1 MSWHSETGTLERLGL
16 VCSVFYILM
25 LHIQQNKGVTWS
37 RFKPKSTR
45 KYPKA
50 NLDLPCGSQSQARPL
65 RSPARGL
72 YAFVCGLRSA
82 ESLLFII
89 IATHEA
95 LLCRQFCDSSFSFPS
110 LEVTQNSKRGC
121 LLPEFMGLWKGVVL
135 CQRHQRNYH
144 SKSHFSLHAVNIHGQ
159 SRKWAQPLS
168 LQSLRG
174 IISDENN

>member
-25 LHIQQNKGVTWS
+25 LHIKQNKGVTWS

-72 YAFVCGLRSA
+72 YACMCGLWSA

-95 LLCRQFCDSSFSFPS
+95 LLCRQFCDPSFSFPS
-110 LEVTQNSKRGC
+110 LEVTQNSKRSC

-144 SKSHFSLHAVNIHGQ
+144 SKSHFSFHAVNIHRQ
-159 SRKWAQPLS
+159 SRGVRPWMWVA
-168 LQSLRG
+168 G
-174 IISDENN
+174 